1 VAVPEFDGAATSGDA
16 QETTMKPFLTRI
28 AAASAALLGSLLV
41 AGCGG
46 GGATADT
53 TPPVN
58 ITSVKVFGDSIQ
70 DSGTFGYKFT
80 VQAPDNLI
88 YAERVAANYG
98 KTLCPYY
105 AATGATTF
113 GVNPAAGCTN
123 YAMGGGRITHTGVLP
138 TSPLN
143 IGTQM
148 ATFAAAGSFT
158 ATDLV
163 IIDGGGNDAADL
175 VGAYLNVPRD
185 SAAAYRGLLGTLLTP
200 TQIGTGLAGG
210 PAGTAGLGATYMTA
224 LADKFYASIKAN
236 VLDKGATHVV
246 VLNIPDVTFT
256 PRFQM
261 VLDSI
266 AAANGGG
273 TAGATA
279 RAAAQATFQ
288 SWMTAYNTQL
298 AAKVGADER
307 VALIDF
313 YKAFQDQVAT
323 PAQFGITNVK
333 TPACPVAGMGGDGLP
348 TYNFP
353 TCTATAL
360 SAAPPTGVT
369 GADWWKSYAFSDGFH
384 PTPYGH
390 QLTQQLIAKSLATKG
405 WL

>member
-1 VAVPEFDGAATSGDA
+1 
-16 QETTMKPFLTRI
+16 MNPFLTRI

-53 TPPVN
+53 TPRVS

-70 DSGTFGYKFT
+70 DSGTFGFKFT
-80 VQAPDNLI
+80 VQSPDNLI
-88 YAERVAANYG
+88 YAERIAANYG

-113 GVNPAAGCTN
+113 AVNTATASCTN
-123 YAMGGGRITHTGVLP
+123 YSIGGGRITHTSVAP
-138 TSPLN
+138 TNPLN

-148 ATFAAAGSFT
+148 ATYAAAGSFS

-175 VGAYLNVPRD
+175 VGAYLSIPRD

-200 TQIGTGLAGG
+200 TQIGTGLSGG
-210 PAGTAGLGATYMTA
+210 AAGTAGLGADYMKA
-224 LADKFYASIKAN
+224 LADKFHASIKAS
-236 VLDKGATHVV
+236 VLDKGATRVV
-246 VLNIPDVTFT
+246 LLNIPDVTFT
-256 PRFQM
+256 PRFQL
-261 VLDSI
+261 VLDSV
-266 AAANGGG
+266 AAASGGG

-288 SWMTAYNTQL
+288 GWMTAYNTQL

-307 VALIDF
+307 VVLIDF
-313 YKAFQDQVAT
+313 FKAFQDQVAT
-323 PAQFGITNVK
+323 PAQFGLTNVK
-333 TPACPVAGMGGDGLP
+333 TPACPITGVGGDGLP
-348 TYNFP
+348 SYTFP
-353 TCTATAL
+353 TCTAAAL
-360 SAAPPTGVT
+360 SAAPPAGVT

-390 QLTQQLIAKSLATKG
+390 QLTQQLIAKSLAIKG